1 MRAGLALLGK
11 TLRTYPKDAGRSIA
25 GAVLWMAMV
34 VAIPYVVKIIVDEGI
49 TAGRLD
55 ILGPLAVLLV
65 VLGVIQAIGIGTR
78 RYFGFRF
85 SYRAEADLRNRMFG
99 HMQRLAFAFHDQT
112 STGQLMAR
120 ASSDLSQVR
129 LVFAM
134 LPITIANV
142 MMFVTVMIVLVVID
156 PVLGLA
162 ASLMIPILFFTANR
176 YAGKIIGLS
185 FEVQERLAD
194 LSQVVEE
201 AVGGIQV
208 VKAYGQEEQE
218 QRRLEDA
225 AEGIYTKTL
234 RIARWST
241 TFGPLFEVIP
251 AAGTVLILWLGGVR
265 VVDGVITIG
274 EFIAFLQYLA
284 VLVLPIRITGWFF
297 ANLPRGTAAGTRVE
311 DFLAEDVAID
321 DPQDPVVLSPGPG
334 EVRFEGVCFAYPN
347 GEPVLNGIDLTIPG
361 GSSVALVGVTGS
373 GKTTLAHLIPRFHDV
388 GLGAITLDGV
398 DIRSLALEQLRQEVA
413 VVFQET
419 FLFSASVRANIGVGD
434 PNAGDEQVRAAAR
447 LAQAHGFICELP
459 EAYDTI
465 VGERGH
471 SLSGGQRQRV
481 ALARAVV
488 RDPRV
493 LILDDATSSVD
504 AVVEAEIQA
513 ALRHVM
519 EGRTTIIVAHRTST
533 LALADHVVFLEGGA
547 IAAVGTHDELMA
559 TVPRYGAVLA
569 STNPAG
575 GVRGAPQ

>member
-11 TLRTYPKDAGRSIA
+11 TLRTYPKDASRSIA

-34 VAIPYVVKIIVDEGI
+34 VAIPYVVKLIVDDGI

-55 ILGPLAVLLV
+55 IVSWLVVVLV
-65 VLGVIQAIGIGTR
+65 VLGALQAIGIGTR

-85 SYRAEADLRNRMFG
+85 SYRAEADLRNRMFE

-129 LVFAM
+129 LIFAM
-134 LPITIANV
+134 LPITIANI
-142 MMFVTVMIVLVVID
+142 MMFLVVMVMLIVID
-156 PVLGLA
+156 PVLGLT
-162 ASLMIPILFFTANR
+162 ASLMVPILFLTANR

-185 FEVQERLAD
+185 FDVQERLAH

-208 VKAYGQEEQE
+208 VKAYGQEQQE

-234 RIARWST
+234 GIARWSAV
-241 TFGPLFEVIP
+241 FGPLFEVIP
-251 AAGTVLILWLGGVR
+251 AAGTVLVLWLGGVR
-265 VVDGVITIG
+265 VVDGAITIG
-274 EFIAFLQYLA
+274 EFIAFTQYLA

-311 DFLAEDVAID
+311 ELLSTDVAID
-321 DPQDPVVLSPGPG
+321 NPDEPQGLPEGPG
-334 EVRFEGVCFAYPN
+334 EVRFEGVCFAYP
-347 GEPVLNGIDLTIPG
+347 GDEPVLNGVDLIVPG
-361 GSSVALVGVTGS
+361 GSSVALVGATGS

-388 GLGAITLDGV
+388 GRGAITLDGV
-398 DIRSLALEQLRQEVA
+398 DIRSLTLDELRIEVA

-419 FLFSASVRANIGVGD
+419 FLFSATVGANIGVGD
-434 PNAGDEQVRAAAR
+434 PDANEDQIRAAAR

-459 EAYDTI
+459 DAYETV

-533 LALADHVVFLEGGA
+533 LALADLVVFLEGGA
-547 IAAVGTHDELMA
+547 IAAIGTHEELMA
-559 TVPRYGAVLA
+559 TVPRYGEVLA
-569 STNPAG
+569 STNPEAG
-575 GVRGAPQ
+575 IAEVAP

>member
-11 TLRTYPKDAGRSIA
+11 TLRTYPKDASRSIA

-34 VAIPYVVKIIVDEGI
+34 VAIPYVVKLIVDDGI

-55 ILGPLAVLLV
+55 IVSWLVVGLV
-65 VLGVIQAIGIGTR
+65 VLGALQAIGIGTR

-85 SYRAEADLRNRMFG
+85 SYRAEADLRNRMFE

-129 LVFAM
+129 LIFAM
-134 LPITIANV
+134 LPITIANI
-142 MMFVTVMIVLVVID
+142 MMFLVVMVMLIVID
-156 PVLGLA
+156 PILGLT
-162 ASLMIPILFFTANR
+162 ASLMVPILFLTANR

-185 FEVQERLAD
+185 FDVQERLAH

-208 VKAYGQEEQE
+208 VKAYGQEQQE

-234 RIARWST
+234 GIARWSAV
-241 TFGPLFEVIP
+241 FGPLFEVIP
-251 AAGTVLILWLGGVR
+251 AAGTVLVLWLGGVR
-265 VVDGVITIG
+265 VVDGAITIG
-274 EFIAFLQYLA
+274 EFIAFTQYLA

-311 DFLAEDVAID
+311 ELLSTDVAID
-321 DPQDPVVLSPGPG
+321 NPDEPQGLPEGPG
-334 EVRFEGVCFAYPN
+334 EVRFEGVCFAYP
-347 GEPVLNGIDLTIPG
+347 GDEPVLNGVDLIVPG
-361 GSSVALVGVTGS
+361 GSSVALVGATGS

-388 GLGAITLDGV
+388 GRGAITLDGV
-398 DIRSLALEQLRQEVA
+398 DIRSLTLDELRIEVA

-419 FLFSASVRANIGVGD
+419 FLFSATVGANIGVGD
-434 PNAGDEQVRAAAR
+434 PDANEDQIRAAAR

-459 EAYDTI
+459 DAYETV

-533 LALADHVVFLEGGA
+533 LALADLVVFLEGGA
-547 IAAVGTHDELMA
+547 IAAIGTHEELMA
-559 TVPRYGAVLA
+559 TVPRYGEVLA
-569 STNPAG
+569 STNPEAG
-575 GVRGAPQ
+575 IAEVAP

>member
-1 MRAGLALLGK
+1 MRAGLDLLGK
-11 TLRTYPKDAGRSIA
+11 TLRTYPKDAARSIA

-34 VAIPYVVKIIVDEGI
+34 VAIPYVVKLIVDDGI

-55 ILGPLAVLLV
+55 IVGPLAVLLV
-65 VLGVIQAIGIGTR
+65 VLGAIQAIGIGIR

-129 LVFAM
+129 MVFAM
-134 LPITIANV
+134 LPITIANI
-142 MMFVTVMIVLVVID
+142 MMFLAVMIVLIVID
-156 PVLGLA
+156 PILGLA
-162 ASLMIPILFFTANR
+162 ASLMIPILLFTANR

-185 FEVQERLAD
+185 FDVQERLAD

-234 RIARWST
+234 GIARWSA
-241 TFGPLFEVIP
+241 TFAPLFEVVP

-265 VVDGVITIG
+265 VVDGAVSLG
-274 EFIAFLQYLA
+274 EFIAFTQYLG

-297 ANLPRGTAAGTRVE
+297 ANLPRGTAAGARVE
-311 DFLAEDVAID
+311 DFLSEDVAIA
-321 DPQDPVVLSPGPG
+321 DPVDPVVLAAGPG
-334 EVRFEGVCFAYPN
+334 EVRFEGVCFAYP
-347 GEPVLNGIDLTIPG
+347 GDEPVLNGIDLTIPG

-388 GLGAITLDGV
+388 GRGAITLDGV
-398 DIRSLALEQLRQEVA
+398 DIRSLALDQLRQEVA

-419 FLFSASVRANIGVGD
+419 FLFSATVRDNIGVGD
-434 PNAGDEQVRAAAR
+434 PNANDEQVRAAAR

-459 EAYDTI
+459 EAYDTV

-533 LALADHVVFLEGGA
+533 LALADHVVFLENGA
-547 IAAVGTHDELMA
+547 IAAVGTHEDLMA

-569 STNPAG
+569 SANPAG
-575 GVRGAPQ
+575 GVTGALQ